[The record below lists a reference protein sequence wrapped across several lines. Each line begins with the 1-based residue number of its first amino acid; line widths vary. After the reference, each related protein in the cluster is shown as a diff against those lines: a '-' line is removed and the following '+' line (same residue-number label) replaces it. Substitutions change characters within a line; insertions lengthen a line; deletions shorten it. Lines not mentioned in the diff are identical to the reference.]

1 MPKEVKPAK
10 PKVKADKLRDAKR
23 AAQKK
28 LEAAM
33 AAKAAQMVDLS
44 NQIKGFDAAA
54 WLRELILYVIWL
66 LAFTLS
72 IFLTRGSYNEYS
84 FVDLWRS
91 QVQANMP
98 DPFVS
103 ETDFQVLLTDCLLPL
118 LGPEP
123 TAILNSQNV
132 TVGYKFDTDEGD
144 YGLSYKVDASDE
156 KNASMRILHNG
167 NAIVDGLWLR
177 QVRVNRVDCIEF
189 GLLSKASQPC
199 FNAWDDKIEENQP
212 YFKLDPNSTIV
223 DDDHPERVYR
233 SQTETKFPKRAGDGG
248 LGSSY
253 PGSGYV
259 AFESDPSKA
268 SDWASRLRTERWVDL
283 KTRAIIIGFCV
294 YNLNNEIFLCL
305 DFLVEVDN
313 LGKFTLNQ
321 KYIVVNLKSYDMTR
335 SSTFLKLGLQGFVLL
350 MTLYYS
356 VEEARAMKA
365 DGLKVYFSQ
374 TWNKVDV
381 FNLLMFLLAGWFQ
394 YEAVV
399 PLMSM
404 LSDPDSVSS
413 PLLLSTASSLESFK
427 IVNAINAL
435 VMWLKLFKYVS
446 ITKRIT
452 RISDSLARAMPDILT
467 YLFVFCICFV
477 AFCICGF
484 LVFGNDLKE
493 FSNIGLA
500 FMTNFNSMLGAW
512 DLEPQFTASPI
523 LGRVYFI
530 LWTSLTGIILLN
542 FIVGIMGESYNQV
555 VEEEKANKSQPKL
568 DTLDIIFVKA
578 QATVGVEPDLST
590 FVNMDERLD
599 KADEDGDGKTSVAEL
614 QKVLGAD
621 MAKMFP
627 GKSAEQVMAMFD
639 KDGTGQLDIEEL
651 QAMKDSFKKQQS
663 AVRQEPTLKSKTVS
677 KKTEEP
683 AGEWLAVRCAY
694 ALLEMCV
701 CVLSIDATGCGA
713 PGGVCV
719 CPCGCVKGAG
729 VGGLNDKKAV
739 ERVREPVCIAC
750 SCLFDLTVFVV
761 SCFAA

>member
-1 MPKEVKPAK
+1 MP
-10 PKVKADKLRDAKR
+10 
-23 AAQKK
+23 
-28 LEAAM
+28 
-33 AAKAAQMVDLS
+33 
-44 NQIKGFDAAA
+44 N
-54 WLRELILYVIWL
+54 
-66 LAFTLS
+66 
-72 IFLTRGSYNEYS
+72 
-84 FVDLWRS
+84 
-91 QVQANMP
+91 
-98 DPFVS
+98 PFVS
-103 ETDFQVLLTDCLLPL
+103 EKDFQVMLNDCLLPL
-118 LGPEP
+118 FGPEP
-123 TAILNSQNV
+123 IAILDSQNV

-144 YGLSYKVDASDE
+144 YGLSYKTDASHD

-177 QVRVNRVDCIEF
+177 QLRVSRVDCIEF

-199 FNAWDDKIEENQP
+199 FDSWDSKKEEKEP
-212 YFKLDPNSTIV
+212 YFKLDPNATIV
-223 DDDHPERVYR
+223 DDDHPERVYKT
-233 SQTETKFPKRAGDGG
+233 QIDTKFPNRAGDGG
-248 LGSSY
+248 LGVSY

-259 AFESDPSKA
+259 AFVGDPSEAK
-268 SDWASRLRTERWVDL
+268 DWASRLQSERWVDL

-294 YNLNNEIFLCL
+294 YNMNNEVFLCL

-313 LGKFTLNQ
+313 LGKFSLQQ
-321 KYIVVNLKSYDMTR
+321 KYIVVNLKSYDMKR

-350 MTLYYS
+350 MTLYYF
-356 VEEARAMKA
+356 VEEIRAMKA
-365 DGLKVYFSQ
+365 DGLKVYFAQ
-374 TWNKVDV
+374 TWNRVDM

-394 YEAVV
+394 YEAVI

-404 LSDPDSVSS
+404 LNNPDSVSS

-452 RISDSLARAMPDILT
+452 RISDSLMKALPDILT
-467 YLFVFCICFV
+467 YLFVFAICFI

-484 LVFGNDLKE
+484 LVFGNDMRQY
-493 FSNIGLA
+493 SNIGLA
-500 FMTNFNSMLGAW
+500 FMTNFNSMLGVW

-523 LGRVYFI
+523 LGRVYFV

-542 FIVGIMGESYNQV
+542 FIVGIMGESYNKV
-555 VEEEKANKSQPKL
+555 VMEEKSSKGPPKL

-578 QATVGVEPDLST
+578 QATVGVEPDLA
-590 FVNMDERLD
+590 VYINMDERLD

-627 GKSAEQVMAMFD
+627 GKSAEEVMAMFD

-663 AVRQEPTLKSKTVS
+663 SVRQEPALNGKIASKRI
-677 KKTEEP
+677 EEP
-683 AGEWLAVRCAY
+683 PGACLAVYSGQRH
-694 ALLEMCV
+694 ALGRVLARLLIV
-701 CVLSIDATGCGA
+701 CDTGCGA

-729 VGGLNDKKAV
+729 VGGLNDKKAI
-739 ERVREPVCIAC
+739 ERVRLPI
-750 SCLFDLTVFVV
+750 
-761 SCFAA
+761 